1 MAPEADVT
9 IKILQQQRYIT
20 LKSSTRSNVASQMTI
35 LSIHSALL
43 QYGKRRYKWHWAL
56 ARSY

>member
-35 LSIHSALL
+35 LSIHIALL
-43 QYGKRRYKWHWAL
+43 QHGQRRYI
-56 ARSY
+56 